1 MDTSV
6 GADGGEEQ
14 ESVTTTAGGNP
25 NEPPSPAPA
34 SLLSRHIADI
44 CAHCAWRVSESDLFL
59 GSRSLRKAAATY
71 YYAAGA
77 TVIDIADAS
86 RWRSQSTPRD
96 IYLAS
101 LVDNNSGNPNEA
113 RGFDGYSGL
122 RNNSNNSSGGGV
134 DVDDVSIFDDM
145 PDLE

>member
-113 RGFDGYSGL
+113 R
-122 RNNSNNSSGGGV
+122 
-134 DVDDVSIFDDM
+134 
-145 PDLE
+145 